1 MPRKGLSM
9 RNISEVLRLAG
20 QGLSY
25 RQIGQSVGI
34 SPSTAHG
41 YLERAQRAGVSWP
54 LPDDL
59 DATALDERLF
69 KRSED
74 ELRPGRPEPDWLE
87 VHRER
92 KRAKHVTL
100 QVGVS
105 RSAGL
110 FPGVLM
116 RLQSVNGQRHRSAWP
131 ASDLLNQKAL
141 VESRRTHVLLSWLSM
156 GCARIQTQH

>member
-9 RNISEVLRLAG
+9 RKISEVLRLAG

-59 DATALDERLF
+59 DAAALEERLF

-74 ELRPGRPEPDWLE
+74 ELRP
-87 VHRER
+87 V
-92 KRAKHVTL
+92 
-100 QVGVS
+100 
-105 RSAGL
+105 
-110 FPGVLM
+110 
-116 RLQSVNGQRHRSAWP
+116 
-131 ASDLLNQKAL
+131 
-141 VESRRTHVLLSWLSM
+141 RRT
-156 GCARIQTQH
+156 GACAGVPESSAPLPEQRPRSRPYPLADTAWQARRPSKNALPARGSRGSVAGHTSTLW